1 MENEN
6 YTPERVMAVVRSHKV
21 AIMGTA
27 ATFYVP
33 GSYRFNAMVCDLTTY
48 LWQVLSSLPPEQ
60 VVENEEALIFTVLYR
75 KAYRLLR
82 DENRHQNHLVYDV
95 DLSNVADDTDTG
107 QLVNKMYYLIHH
119 LDEQEQ
125 TMVALYLKYGTMLK
139 MSKVM
144 GVSYIKVAR
153 LMSRIFDKL
162 VQLNAELGD
171 DFDSDAMVDEDLTE
185 EDKESDINDKIPID
199 DE

>member
-1 MENEN
+1 MRF
-6 YTPERVMAVVRSHKV
+6 TRKDVLKVIERTGQRLGDTVSDGLAPASVLDESWLPSHSAV
-21 AIMGTA
+21 
-27 ATFYVP
+27 
-33 GSYRFNAMVCDLTTY
+33 
-48 LWQVLSSLPPEQ
+48 
-60 VVENEEALIFTVLYR
+60 YR

-185 EDKESDINDKIPID
+185 EDKESDINYKIPID